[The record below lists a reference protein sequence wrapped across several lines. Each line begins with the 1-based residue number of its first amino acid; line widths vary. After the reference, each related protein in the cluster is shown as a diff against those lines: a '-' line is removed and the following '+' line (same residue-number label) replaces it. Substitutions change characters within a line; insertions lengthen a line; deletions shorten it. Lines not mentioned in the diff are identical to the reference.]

1 MHKRLF
7 FLLCHIFLVLCATSS
22 LAEETGIPGVL
33 DYSVRRATI
42 TRNEFYLYAG
52 DYYGDSLENSWLVGG
67 EYMFHFTRHF
77 GLGADFAYSK
87 ADFNEN
93 VFYSQ
98 AGFWTNDNV
107 YIIDATGMINFP
119 AAYRMGEKVIEADLY
134 ILLGGGTINLN
145 SSYEPHGFIGGG
157 MIPTVFAA
165 AFTIFP
171 PSKRSIVSPMIGL
184 VATLAPTIGPTI
196 GGYLTDLFSWHW
208 LFLVNLPPGIV
219 VAALAARYVRIGR
232 HDGISR
238 FTASLVEHLLPLLG
252 ADDELVALI
261 HDDGQLDML
270 PAGLTVHRVS
280 PPTSAREPWVAS
292 QVNRIRP
299 DVVFSPMQTMGTIGR
314 RYPLALTLHDL
325 IYNNVGSGVPIVKPR
340 SGLAST
346 ISQSSARR
354 RGDRTRNA
362 AMSNATTIASAAN
375 SRLVSARRA
384 SSGSR
389 S

>member
-1 MHKRLF
+1 MVVCPEENAFMHKRLF

-157 MIPTVFAA
+157 MKIYLGKPW
-165 AFTIFP
+165 
-171 PSKRSIVSPMIGL
+171 
-184 VATLAPTIGPTI
+184 LAVRV
-196 GGYLTDLFSWHW
+196 DLKDTFHTTEKPASTEFDQD
-208 LFLVNLPPGIV
+208 LL
-219 VAALAARYVRIGR
+219 
-232 HDGISR
+232 
-238 FTASLVEHLLPLLG
+238 FTA
-252 ADDELVALI
+252 
-261 HDDGQLDML
+261 
-270 PAGLTVHRVS
+270 GLS
-280 PPTSAREPWVAS
+280 FQMPPK
-292 QVNRIRP
+292 
-299 DVVFSPMQTMGTIGR
+299 F
-314 RYPLALTLHDL
+314 
-325 IYNNVGSGVPIVKPR
+325 
-340 SGLAST
+340 
-346 ISQSSARR
+346 
-354 RGDRTRNA
+354 
-362 AMSNATTIASAAN
+362 
-375 SRLVSARRA
+375 
-384 SSGSR
+384 
-389 S
+389 